1 MQVSK
6 SRTFGLVLHQAGRVA
21 AALLTMLVLFG
32 ATQSHA
38 ASLNNRAHATGS
50 APGGGAVNSL
60 PDEVQLNI
68 TPKNPEYTVNKSVVA
83 GTVTNG
89 TNNAT
94 VDAAGDTLVYSI
106 VVDNTGNVS
115 LDIASI
121 TDPGP
126 TFGGTLHTGAYVL
139 PSAPFTPSSGDTDS
153 DGELDVNETWTY
165 QITYTL
171 TQADVDNAV
180 AGGGLVDNTVALVA
194 NDQQAV
200 AATLNAAG
208 SDLTASITI
217 TPTSDMTVDK
227 TAVVS
232 TDGGTTFAPMGPTQ
246 TLNEGDIVRYSY
258 LVTNTGN
265 TTITNISIAE
275 DLFNGTGGTG
285 VIHPT
290 GTIAS
295 LIPGASD
302 TLVAP
307 DYTVTQ
313 ADIDNLQ

>member
-1 MQVSK
+1 MVFQHTGRIVA
-6 SRTFGLVLHQAGRVA
+6 TVLTLFV
-21 AALLTMLVLFG
+21 LLG
-32 ATQSHA
+32 ATHSIA
-38 ASLNNRAHATGS
+38 GTLNNRAHATGS
-50 APGGGAVNSL
+50 APGGGAVSSA

-68 TPKNPEYTVNKSVVA
+68 TPKDPEYTVNKSVAV
-83 GTVTNG
+83 GTVGNG
-89 TNNAT
+89 TDTAAI
-94 VDAAGDTLVYSI
+94 DAAGDTLVYSI
-106 VVDNTGNVS
+106 VVANTGNVS
-115 LDIASI
+115 LDIANI

-126 TFGGTLHTGAYVL
+126 TFGGILHTGTYAL
-139 PSAPFTPSSGDTDS
+139 PSSPYTPTSGDTDT
-153 DGELDVNETWTY
+153 DGELDVGESWTY

-180 AGGGLVDNTVALVA
+180 AGGGVVENTVALAA
-194 NDQQAV
+194 NDQQAI
-200 AATLNAAG
+200 AATLDPLG

-232 TDGGTTFAPMGPTQ
+232 TDGGLTFAAMGPTQ
-246 TLNEGDIVRYSY
+246 TLNAGDIVRYSY
-258 LVTNTGN
+258 LVANTGD
-265 TTITNISIAE
+265 TTITGISIAE

-295 LIPGASD
+295 LAPGGTG

-307 DYTVTQ
+307 DYEVLQ